1 MTIGMAFD
9 ANVLVFERIRDETR
23 NGRGTVTAI
32 DAGYKRAIA
41 TIIDSNV
48 TTLIAALLLLIFGT
62 GPVRGFAIT
71 LTFGLITS
79 MFTAIMLTR
88 LLMVTWLRRKRPQ
101 ALAI

>member
-1 MTIGMAFD
+1 
-9 ANVLVFERIRDETR
+9 
-23 NGRGTVTAI
+23 VTAI
-32 DAGYKRAIA
+32 DAGYKRAIT

-48 TTLIAALLLLIFGT
+48 TTLIAALLLLVFGT

-71 LTFGLITS
+71 LSLGLITS